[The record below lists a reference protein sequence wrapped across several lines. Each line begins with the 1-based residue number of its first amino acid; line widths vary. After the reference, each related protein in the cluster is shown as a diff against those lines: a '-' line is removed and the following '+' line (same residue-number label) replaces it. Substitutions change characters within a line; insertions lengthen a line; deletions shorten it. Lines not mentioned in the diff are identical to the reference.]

1 MSYGPSMEPVHS
13 AAGPGEEAE
22 AWEEEEEQGARLVES
37 AVEACRKSLSA
48 EADMRR
54 VINI

>member
-1 MSYGPSMEPVHS
+1 MARVAMEPVHS

-37 AVEACRKSLSA
+37 AVAGGARGGGGL
-48 EADMRR
+48 
-54 VINI
+54 